1 MEKCG
6 FGRNT
11 CYKSWQ
17 GQNLVFPWR
26 AEILAMNERHEWKH
40 KSCGHHQTTTTKSLH
55 HLQKCPPPPPP
66 PEPRGVNSKGEAGDL
81 RNLSHC
87 HKGLS
92 LVWPQRQRRCQCW
105 RFLVFN
111 RACSVWSRDKDWRS
125 TLVCGP
131 SQWRCKSVDVRRSSY
146 SRRQWL
152 TVQDIDSELFS
163 PAAVGDSSRV
173 LMW

>member
-1 MEKCG
+1 MGLAETHVINPDKDKTLSFLEG
-6 FGRNT
+6 QKFWQWMNGMSESTSLVVTTRPQRLNHSIT
-11 CYKSWQ
+11 YK
-17 GQNLVFPWR
+17 NAP
-26 AEILAMNERHEWKH
+26 
-40 KSCGHHQTTTTKSLH
+40 T
-55 HLQKCPPPPPP
+55 PPPPP

-92 LVWPQRQRRCQCW
+92 LVWSQRQRRCQCW

-111 RACSVWSRDKDWRS
+111 RASSVWSRDKDWRS